1 MWLGVS
7 LLEFTSLGVFSTFI
21 VYIHFNQISEV
32 PNHYLLSDIL
42 SASIPTSPPPGI
54 LRMNL
59 LVYLMVSHMSLVFCS
74 FTLNLYLKVSI
85 YFLALVGL
93 CSGTEAFSSC
103 GESRLLSSCGTWASH
118 YSGFFHCRAQ
128 APECMG
134 LVAACRILVPRPGI
148 EHMPLHCK
156 VNS

>member
-1 MWLGVS
+1 MRILVCDDLLLSAPFKVLCVFFLKNLIIMWLGVS

-59 LVYLMVSHMSLVFCS
+59 LVYLMVSHMSLREMKFMGVRE
-74 FTLNLYLKVSI
+74 VI
-85 YFLALVGL
+85 
-93 CSGTEAFSSC
+93 
-103 GESRLLSSCGTWASH
+103 SRLH
-118 YSGFFHCRAQ
+118 
-128 APECMG
+128 E
-134 LVAACRILVPRPGI
+134 
-148 EHMPLHCK
+148 
-156 VNS
+156 